1 MTKNKQT
8 KKTEKKDPKAF
19 MKKEKDK
26 KEVLEPKTKDQQIQE
41 LTEMLK
47 RTQADF
53 INFKNRVEKETQDLY
68 KYSTVDLVKK
78 LLPVLDSFELALIN
92 SQDLAKFKEGVELV
106 YAQLLDAF
114 KQEGVKQIKAIGEK
128 FDPYKHEVLLKG
140 KSDKEPDT
148 IIEELQKGY
157 ELKEK
162 VIRHSKVK
170 ISE

>member
-1 MTKNKQT
+1 MTKNKKK

-19 MKKEKDK
+19 MKKAKDK